1 MADIAENTRPPL
13 VLLHGWGLNQGVWQS
28 LKNDLSHDYQVL
40 TPDLP
45 GFGDNQTYPTDYSLT
60 EVVAQ
65 LAATLPDN
73 SDVCGWSLG
82 GLLAIALAEH
92 YPHKVARLALVA
104 ASPCF
109 LANADWPGMQAAV
122 LQQFSS
128 ALQQNISQTIQ
139 RFLAIQA
146 LGSEHAR
153 TDIQQLRQAIAAYP
167 TPEPAVVA
175 GALRL
180 LAEQDLRASLTKLT
194 QPVNACFG
202 RLDSLVPVAVVPQ
215 LQTLVPAAKITIID
229 KASHAPFIS
238 HPAAFKAWLQDW
250 LC

>member
-28 LKNDLSHDYQVL
+28 LKHDLSQEYQVL

-45 GFGDNQTYPTDYSLT
+45 GFGDNQTYPTGYALT
-60 EVVAQ
+60 QVVAQ

-73 SDVCGWSLG
+73 SYVCGWSLG
-82 GLLAIALAEH
+82 GLLAIALAEQ

-109 LANADWPGMQAAV
+109 LASADWPGMQAAV
-122 LQQFSS
+122 LQQFAT
-128 ALQQNISQTIQ
+128 ALQQDIGQTIQ

-167 TPEPAVVA
+167 IPEPAAVA

-180 LAEQDLRASLTKLT
+180 LAEQDLRASLSKLT
-194 QPVNACFG
+194 QPVQACFG
-202 RLDSLVPVAVVPQ
+202 RLDSLVPVAVVAPLQALIPGAQ
-215 LQTLVPAAKITIID
+215 LTVMD

-238 HPAAFKAWLQDW
+238 HPVEFKAWL
-250 LC
+250 LG

>member
-28 LKNDLSHDYQVL
+28 LKNDLSQDYLVL

-45 GFGDNQTYPTDYSLT
+45 GFGDNHLYPADYSLT
-60 EVVAQ
+60 EVVDQ
-65 LAATLPDN
+65 LATMLPDN
-73 SDVCGWSLG
+73 SYVCGWSLG
-82 GLLAIALAEH
+82 GLLAIALAER

-109 LANADWPGMQAAV
+109 LATTSWPGMQAAV
-122 LQQFSS
+122 LQQFAT
-128 ALQQNISQTIQ
+128 ALQKDIAQTIQ

-153 TDIQQLRQAIAAYP
+153 TDIQQLRQAISAYP
-167 TPEPAVVA
+167 TPEPAAVS

-180 LAEQDLRASLTKLT
+180 LAEQDLRASLAKLS
-194 QPVNACFG
+194 QPLSACFG
-202 RLDSLVPVAVVPQ
+202 RLDALVPVAMVSQ
-215 LQTLVPAAKITIID
+215 LQALAPSANITILD

-238 HPAAFKAWLQDW
+238 HPAEFKAWLQSW
-250 LC
+250 LR